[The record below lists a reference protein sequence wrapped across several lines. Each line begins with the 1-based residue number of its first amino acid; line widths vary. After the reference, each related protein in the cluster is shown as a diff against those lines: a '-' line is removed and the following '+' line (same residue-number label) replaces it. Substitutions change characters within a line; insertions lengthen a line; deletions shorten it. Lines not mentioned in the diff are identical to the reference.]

1 MQSCAQN
8 KLRVSSFSLYRKF
21 IGKYARRHMSSVE
34 NTAVLA
40 LCRGLHWIASVWL
53 SMKGE
58 NYLWIRKRRD
68 ILQIVL

>member
-1 MQSCAQN
+1 MEMQSCAQN
-8 KLRVSSFSLYRKF
+8 KLCVSSFSLYRK
-21 IGKYARRHMSSVE
+21 KCYTSVE

-58 NYLWIRKRRD
+58 NYLWKRRD

>member
-1 MQSCAQN
+1 
-8 KLRVSSFSLYRKF
+8 
-21 IGKYARRHMSSVE
+21 MSSVE
-34 NTAVLA
+34 NTTVLA
-40 LCRGLHWIASVWL
+40 LCRGLHWIAGVWL

>member
-1 MQSCAQN
+1 
-8 KLRVSSFSLYRKF
+8 
-21 IGKYARRHMSSVE
+21 MSSVE